1 MFRPLRPIR
10 PVGVTRPV
18 GAPLVRGLVV
28 GGAAYAA
35 GRGAA
40 DRRRGEQDQSEAIA
54 ALQAQV
60 AAPAGTAAPAVAV
73 VAAAQPGQA
82 ASAVPAASGLPAVPA
97 ASGLPAVPTASG
109 LPAVPTASGL
119 PAASAGAPDLADK
132 LADLGRM
139 AQQGL
144 LTPEEFATA
153 KARLLGG

>member
-10 PVGVTRPV
+10 PVRVMRPV

-40 DRRRGEQDQSEAIA
+40 DRRRGEQDQNEAIA
-54 ALQAQV
+54 ALQAQL

-73 VAAAQPGQA
+73 VAAAQPG
-82 ASAVPAASGLPAVPA
+82 PAAS
-97 ASGLPAVPTASG
+97 AVPTASG
-109 LPAVPTASGL
+109 LPAVPIASAASGL